1 MQISLPTPIN
11 VSANSN
17 AKIFE
22 NFDIKNSTITD
33 SVFTGK
39 TLKELFSNKKIKG
52 FIFLGCT
59 NAYCVL
65 VDAIVWSNTEYIG
78 LTVRNLSNSAFN
90 IQWVRFVILYR

>member
-22 NFDIKNSTITD
+22 NFDIKSSTITD

-39 TLKELFSNKKIKG
+39 TLKELFGDKKLKVL
-52 FIFLGCT
+52 FLLGVQMHVV
-59 NAYCVL
+59 Y
-65 VDAIVWSNTEYIG
+65 S
-78 LTVRNLSNSAFN
+78 
-90 IQWVRFVILYR
+90 